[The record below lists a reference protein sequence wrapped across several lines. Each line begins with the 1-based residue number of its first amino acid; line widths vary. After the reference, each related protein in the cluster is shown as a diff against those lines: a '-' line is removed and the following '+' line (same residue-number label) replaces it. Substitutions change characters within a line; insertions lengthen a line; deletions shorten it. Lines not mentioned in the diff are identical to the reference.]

1 MHVTSFQDAA
11 LICSAYDASL
21 VEFSEGREPTMNNF
35 VKSKWKIRAI
45 LRKKKNYPKTLSFIF
60 SLDLIHEA
68 SDEGA
73 WFDPGPRFDKQQ

>member
-1 MHVTSFQDAA
+1 MKK
-11 LICSAYDASL
+11 
-21 VEFSEGREPTMNNF
+21 REYT
-35 VKSKWKIRAI
+35 
-45 LRKKKNYPKTLSFIF
+45 KKKNYPKTLSFIF